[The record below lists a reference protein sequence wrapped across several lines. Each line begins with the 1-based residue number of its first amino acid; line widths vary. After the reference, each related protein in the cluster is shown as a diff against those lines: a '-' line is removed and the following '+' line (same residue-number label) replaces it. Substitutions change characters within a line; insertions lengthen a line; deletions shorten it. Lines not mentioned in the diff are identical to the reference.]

1 MLKKNKMSEAGFTAV
16 YVGGRG
22 DGPPKVLPRYDIGD
36 RLIVTGVSVSS
47 TTGITYYEVTDGKT
61 SCGWYD
67 SRLFKRLDDMRE
79 ERLEEIG
86 I

>member
-1 MLKKNKMSEAGFTAV
+1 MSETGFIV
-16 YVGGRG
+16 IYVGRKAT
-22 DGPPKVLPRYDIGD
+22 DHRAIPYNIGD
-36 RLIVTGVSVSS
+36 KLIVNEVVISG
-47 TTGITYYEVTDGKT
+47 TTDITYYEVTDGKT

-67 SRLFKRLDDMRE
+67 SRLFKRIDDMRE

>member
-1 MLKKNKMSEAGFTAV
+1 MSEAGF
-16 YVGGRG
+16 
-22 DGPPKVLPRYDIGD
+22 
-36 RLIVTGVSVSS
+36 IVNHWHYILFIEQSALH
-47 TTGITYYEVTDGKT
+47 YYEVTDGKT

-67 SRLFKRLDDMRE
+67 SHLFKRLDDMRE